1 MRLKAAELP
10 DRLIRPMD
18 LPSPVKGQTFD
29 EYAGLQ
35 GENYSL
41 GLKYEWE
48 QMGGIKLP
56 GLRRVGIVTGA
67 PFKLAG
73 GWLYEFPLS
82 LNKMHLFYPELKGK
96 MASLRK
102 MARISFYDL
111 YDIPAFML
119 LTVIESMKKSGSSF
133 LGVRQD
139 SRLYYMN
146 LRTLLMSY
154 FDCYGYWHPGT
165 KDVTLP
171 GFLDIEWLMQDSRI
185 IEYNCAR
192 LKQIV
197 LLQAFYWLKNYALAY
212 CFQKEGVPWD
222 DELDPEICSQI
233 NDWYDFNQIGYYL
246 EEAVLVPRRKLA
258 LV

>member
-1 MRLKAAELP
+1 MRLNAAALP
-10 DRLIRPMD
+10 DRLIRPTD
-18 LPSPVKGQTFD
+18 LPSPGKGQSFD

-48 QMGGIKLP
+48 QMGGFKLP

-102 MARISFYDL
+102 MARINFYDL

-119 LTVIESMKKSGSSF
+119 LTAIESMKKSGASF
-133 LGVRQD
+133 GGVRQG
-139 SRLYYMN
+139 SRLYCSN

-154 FDCYGYWHPGT
+154 FDCYRYWHPGM
-165 KDVTLP
+165 KNVTLP
-171 GFLDIEWLMQDSRI
+171 GCLDVHWLVQDSHV

-197 LLQAFYWLKNYALAY
+197 LLQAFYWLKNYAVAY
-212 CFQKEGVPWD
+212 SFQKEGVPWD
-222 DELDPEICSQI
+222 DQLKSEIISQI
-233 NDWYDFNQIGYYL
+233 NDWYDFSQTGYYL